1 MYWTRSLGEA
11 IADAGVGRAMYEKVG
26 GDGFQNE
33 ERDESSHHHKRGIG
47 ESESRSVC
55 SFGA

>member
-1 MYWTRSLGEA
+1 MRGWGEPVA
-11 IADAGVGRAMYEKVG
+11 QCMRVG

-33 ERDESSHHHKRGIG
+33 ERDTSSHHHKRGIG

-55 SFGA
+55 SFGAER